1 MSGTAAARKVLDL
14 TKRNPILDPLVK
26 KMKLKLVGQD
36 EATETLVDAVA
47 VHLSGFGA
55 PGRPAGTALFL
66 GPTGSGKTHAV
77 ETLCEGLTGDPKNM
91 LKVDCAEFQHSHEIA
106 KLIGSPPGYLGHRET
121 PPLLTQARLN
131 NLHKMGMP
139 LSVVL
144 FDEIEK
150 ASDSLWQLLLGV
162 LDKATLTLGTNEVVN
177 FGDALI
183 IMTSNLGAKQMT
195 EKRFGFTQADAEQ
208 IVDDSKLN
216 AIARNAAKKHFT
228 AEFMN
233 RLDHVVTFKTLTRPQ
248 IAEVMR
254 IELGTIQSMFY
265 EKAKFLYQ
273 LTDQAKEKILEEGYS
288 TEYGARDLKRVIE
301 RRVRLPLAGLV
312 SSGQIAPGQAVVVD
326 QVNSTDET
334 FEFSIQKLSE
344 TRITFKDAEEI
355 L

>member
-1 MSGTAAARKVLDL
+1 
-14 TKRNPILDPLVK
+14 
-26 KMKLKLVGQD
+26 
-36 EATETLVDAVA
+36 
-47 VHLSGFGA
+47 
-55 PGRPAGTALFL
+55 
-66 GPTGSGKTHAV
+66 
-77 ETLCEGLTGDPKNM
+77 
-91 LKVDCAEFQHSHEIA
+91 
-106 KLIGSPPGYLGHRET
+106 
-121 PPLLTQARLN
+121 
-131 NLHKMGMP
+131 MP

-150 ASDSLWQLLLGV
+150 ASDALWQLLLGV
-162 LDKATLTLGTNEVVN
+162 LDKATLTLGTNVVVN
-177 FGDALI
+177 FGDVLI
-183 IMTSNLGAKQMT
+183 IMTSNLGAK
-195 EKRFGFTQADAEQ
+195 ELHAKGFGFKTTEEAV
-208 IVDDSKLN
+208 IDDDKNHTVSKE
-216 AIARNAAKKHFT
+216 AAKRHFT
-228 AEFMN
+228 PEFMN

-312 SSGQIAPGQAVVVD
+312 SSGQISPGQAVVVD
-326 QVNSTDET
+326 QVNPTDET

-344 TRITFKDAEEI
+344 TRITFKDEEGI